1 MVHLLLYFVVMENKL
16 FFILTMECLSFTETV
31 LVYGYFNQVICH
43 LVYKLGLMMMMMFY
57 LFILG
62 QSNWLIVIN
71 RIQNK

>member
-16 FFILTMECLSFTETV
+16 FVSFLTMAAFLSFTETV

-43 LVYKLGLMMMMMFY
+43 LVYKLGLMMMMFY

-62 QSNWLIVIN
+62 QSN
-71 RIQNK
+71 